1 MNTGI
6 EILLQRMKDC
16 PEDFY
21 HQPNKGMSRWHRL
34 VDHAIADEITTL
46 EEHEALKEGMK
57 EVRRQSFTEL
67 VLKELAGEGEASD
80 KGKWADSIMQ
90 AKGISLAGT
99 TQGLSTSGA
108 GTGYTWANTGA
119 VTGTINA
126 NSLTLGNTT
135 ISEATLEQ
143 MLIAHRE
150 LREKQ
155 KQKRWWN
162 KTIPELLGKK

>member
-80 KGKWADSIMQ
+80 EGKWADSIMQ
-90 AKGISLAGT
+90 AKGISLAGQ
-99 TQGLSTSGA
+99 TQLSSTGQSQFSNTY
-108 GTGYTWANTGA
+108 GT
-119 VTGTINA
+119 VKIPSGTI
-126 NSLTLGNTT
+126 TLGNTEL
-135 ISEATLEQ
+135 SEAGLNQ
-143 MLIAHRE
+143 MLATHKAMRE
-150 LREKQ
+150 QL